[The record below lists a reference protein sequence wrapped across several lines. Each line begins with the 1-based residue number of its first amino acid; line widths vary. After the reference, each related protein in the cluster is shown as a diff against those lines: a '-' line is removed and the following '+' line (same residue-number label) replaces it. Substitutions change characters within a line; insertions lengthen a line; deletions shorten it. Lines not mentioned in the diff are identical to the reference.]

1 MVQDDGEGGSGAS
14 WLKLLVIRS
23 SSQPCQQEIVGDAA
37 TPGNIRDTGQGSPQ
51 PRWTMPAARIR
62 STPESGN
69 TRADTPSS
77 RIYHFTSL
85 NYAVNSVSVCLVLSP
100 GTGTFSTLG

>member
-37 TPGNIRDTGQGSPQ
+37 TPGNIRDTGQGRPQ

-62 STPESGN
+62 STPESEIHEQ
-69 TRADTPSS
+69 THPAP
-77 RIYHFTSL
+77 
-85 NYAVNSVSVCLVLSP
+85 VSTISP
-100 GTGTFSTLG
+100 A